1 MNLTLIL
8 FKSTM
13 SDIFS
18 VKISGYDVQQFFFA
32 HYLELSMLTDSLTKF
47 PVAIIWGVVIY
58 LLSFLNGLSYRYQIG
73 LKWKVFWSSF

>member
-18 VKISGYDVQQFFFA
+18 VKILGYDVQQFFFA
-32 HYLELSMLTDSLTKF
+32 HYLELSMLTDALTKF
-47 PVAIIWGVVIY
+47 PVAVI
-58 LLSFLNGLSYRYQIG
+58 
-73 LKWKVFWSSF
+73 